1 MSLAC
6 YRGNVDGPITRIMA
20 LASTTGFVLSGNIKI
35 FIPKSPIALMTRTI
49 TIALANGLRCHMV
62 AVNKVFSD
70 DLISLNSLPSCRVS

>member
-6 YRGNVDGPITRIMA
+6 YCGNVDGPITRIMA
-20 LASTTGFVLSGNIKI
+20 LASTTGVVLSGNIKI

-49 TIALANGLRCHMV
+49 TIALANGLRCHM

-70 DLISLNSLPSCRVS
+70 DLISLNSLPSCGVS

>member
-6 YRGNVDGPITRIMA
+6 YRGNVDGPIKRIMA
-20 LASTTGFVLSGNIKI
+20 LASTTGVVLSGNIKI

-62 AVNKVFSD
+62 VNKVFSD
-70 DLISLNSLPSCRVS
+70 DLISLNSLPSCGVS